1 MKGKFNLMKRW
12 FVAIF
17 VLALGLSLTSCSGGK
32 KSNLSSD
39 VFECDSDY
47 WSLYVKIEAGSE
59 TQYTLL
65 IKPVDVTASQ
75 YGGAASGDI
84 ALGTPDETPDVVA
97 SQVSLIPGRII
108 RIPVSDEQLYY
119 FSLLIIHPHV
129 PGVAFEDVSRDET
142 VVCELPYM
150 FEDTE

>member
-1 MKGKFNLMKRW
+1 MKGNFNIMKRW

-47 WSLYVKIEAGSE
+47 WSFDVKIEAVADS
-59 TQYTLL
+59 QYSLL
-65 IKPVDVTASQ
+65 IKPIDVTASQ

-84 ALGTPDETPDVVA
+84 ALGTPDDTPDVLA
-97 SQVSLIPGRII
+97 TQVSLIPGRII
-108 RIPVSDEQLYY
+108 RLPVTDEQLYY
-119 FSLLIIHPHV
+119 FSLLVIQPHV

-142 VVCELPYM
+142 VVCELPYL
-150 FEDTE
+150 FDEDY